1 MSCDENIELEEL
13 TIEWL
18 HVSGDEYLSVPLIKV
33 ILFIAALSLLI
44 MFIYSLMQHNLGSN
58 NTFVPLCAFNDE
70 FEFHQEII
78 VNADGTEGIIE
89 TEAFN

>member
-1 MSCDENIELEEL
+1 
-13 TIEWL
+13 
-18 HVSGDEYLSVPLIKV
+18 
-33 ILFIAALSLLI
+33 

-58 NTFVPLCAFNDE
+58 NTFVPLYAFNDE

-89 TEAFN
+89 TAAFN